1 MKQYLA
7 VVGCLLFIQ
16 AVSAESDSSSEAKRT
31 PWGTPDFS
39 GTYDTATL
47 TGVQRPQYFGSKLY
61 ITKEEAEQFR
71 QRARQGLE
79 DLTPGSDNN
88 QANREAPPV
97 GGDGSPGAAGNV
109 GGYNAWWVDP
119 GESLNLVDG
128 KFRTSII
135 DYPENGR
142 RPELTDTARARLMG
156 YYRQFGGRNDGTASW
171 LNRGDGS
178 GPYDNPE
185 GLTRADRCLQGFS
198 STGGPPML
206 PALYNN
212 HKRIVQSPDSVVIL
226 VEMVHDAR
234 LIRMNSEHVS
244 EEFRFWMGDSIGWW
258 EDDTLVIDTTNFND
272 TPAQV
277 PGSRNMHVVERF
289 ERMDDKHLKYRFTV
303 EDPTVWKD
311 KFSGEYVWPETDESV
326 YEYACHEGNYAM
338 GNILRGARRLERE
351 AIAETSEGE

>member
-1 MKQYLA
+1 MKRLFA
-7 VVGCLLFIQ
+7 TLGCLFVVG
-16 AVSAESDSSSEAKRT
+16 AVSAETSEEDHPRT

-47 TGVQRPQYFGSKLY
+47 TSVQRPNYFGSNLY
-61 ITKEEAEQFR
+61 LTPEEAEAFR
-71 QRARQGLE
+71 QRRQSGL
-79 DLTPGSDNN
+79 DALTPGSSDVS

-142 RPELTDTARARLMG
+142 RPDLTDNARQRIMAF
-156 YYRQFGGRNDGTASW
+156 YRSFGRNDGTAHW
-171 LNRGDGS
+171 LGRGDGS

-185 GLTRADRCLQGFS
+185 GLTKADRCLQGFS

-212 HKRIVQSPDSVVIL
+212 HKRIVQGPDKVIIL

-234 LIRMNSEHVS
+234 MIRMDSEHVS
-244 EEFRFWMGDSIGWW
+244 EDFRFWMGDSIGWW

-272 TPAQV
+272 TPAQM
-277 PGSRNMHVVERF
+277 PGSRNMRVEERF
-289 ERMDDKHLKYRFTV
+289 TRVDDKHLKYRFTV

-311 KFSGEYVWPETDESV
+311 KFSGEYVWPETDEV
-326 YEYACHEGNYAM
+326 VFEYACHEGNYAM

-351 AIAETSEGE
+351 AIAAAEEGE

>member
-1 MKQYLA
+1 MTRFSIA
-7 VVGCLLFIQ
+7 VGCLVLATTFTLADQ
-16 AVSAESDSSSEAKRT
+16 KRT

-47 TGVQRPQYFGSKLY
+47 TGLQRPNYFGSNLY
-61 ITKEEAEQFR
+61 LTPEEAEQFR
-71 QRARQGLE
+71 QNATRGLAA
-79 DLTPGSDNN
+79 LTPGSDVN

-109 GGYNAWWVDP
+109 GGYNAWWIDP

-142 RPELTDTARARLMG
+142 RPQLQPAAQQRLRAFYG
-156 YYRQFGGRNDGTASW
+156 SFSRNDGTASW
-171 LNRGDGS
+171 LTRGDGS

-185 GLTRADRCLQGFS
+185 NLTLADRCLQGFS

-212 HKRIVQSPDSVVIL
+212 HKRIVQGPDTIIIL

-234 LIRMNSEHVS
+234 YVRMNSEHVS
-244 EEFRFWMGDSIGWW
+244 DEFRFWMGDSIGWW

-272 TPAQV
+272 TPAQM
-277 PGSRNMHVVERF
+277 PGSRNMHVVEQFSRID
-289 ERMDDKHLKYRFTV
+289 ENTLSYRFTV

-311 KFSGEYVWPETDESV
+311 KFSGEYSWPESDESV

-351 AIAETSEGE
+351 AMAAAAEEGE